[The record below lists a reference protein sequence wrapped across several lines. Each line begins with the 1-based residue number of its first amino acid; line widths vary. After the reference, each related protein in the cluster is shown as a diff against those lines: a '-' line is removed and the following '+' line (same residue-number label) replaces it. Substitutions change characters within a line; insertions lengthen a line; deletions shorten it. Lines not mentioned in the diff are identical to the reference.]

1 MKLSKVVCTFEEK
14 FAIRKFFNNKT
25 IASFKLIYRASENEF
40 SIQKFHQKC
49 DGVANTLTVIW
60 TEFDRK
66 IGGFTPLK
74 WDISN
79 SYGVDNSK
87 ESFIFSLTHNDKFTL
102 QNPEKAI
109 YNGQSYGPIFG
120 DGHDL
125 LVYDKSNTS
134 NSSYANICH
143 SYHN

>member
-1 MKLSKVVCTFEEK
+1 MKLSKVVCTVEEK
-14 FAIRKFFNNKT
+14 STVRKFFNNKT

-60 TEFDRK
+60 TEFNHK

-74 WDISN
+74 WASLGN
-79 SYGVDNSK
+79 YVPDNSK

-102 QNPEKAI
+102 QKPEYAI
-109 YNGQSYGPIFG
+109 YNGQSFGPYFG
-120 DGHDL
+120 GGCDL
-125 LVYDKSNTS
+125 CVCDKSNTS